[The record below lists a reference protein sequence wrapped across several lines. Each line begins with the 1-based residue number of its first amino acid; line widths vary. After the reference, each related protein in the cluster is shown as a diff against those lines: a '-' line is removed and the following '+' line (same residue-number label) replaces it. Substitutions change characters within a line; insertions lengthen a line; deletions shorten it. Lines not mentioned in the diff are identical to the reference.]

1 VTSVEP
7 QGAAP
12 SALERLQGRPLT
24 PAERVRLR
32 TEVSRRR
39 REQIEAADLARWAKG
54 QPLYRKWR

>member
-1 VTSVEP
+1 LTPARP

-12 SALERLQGRPLT
+12 TGLERLVGRPLT

-32 TEVSRRR
+32 TEISRRR